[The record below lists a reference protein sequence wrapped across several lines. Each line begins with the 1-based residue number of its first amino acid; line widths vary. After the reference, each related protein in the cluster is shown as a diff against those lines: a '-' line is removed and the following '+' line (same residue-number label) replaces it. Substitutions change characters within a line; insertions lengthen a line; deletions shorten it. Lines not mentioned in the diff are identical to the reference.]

1 MTAFRRVFNPLGTLV
16 GVLLVAFTVSGFTLA
31 GIEPWVKDVINGTM
45 LLVAIAAVA
54 ALRRR
59 NTRTA

>member
-1 MTAFRRVFNPLGTLV
+1 MKHQGA
-16 GVLLVAFTVSGFTLA
+16 LLAAALLLA
-31 GIEPWVKDVINGTM
+31 GCSGIEPWVKDVINGTM

-59 NTRTA
+59 TDPSRAA